1 MIEMVEE
8 SLFTVKKKHI
18 YFLVAVILIFSAGF
32 AVKSFSGPGRC
43 EKSTP
48 NSAPS
53 PGLLSLADDSS
64 ASKEEMG
71 SKVISFLNE
80 RHLKFEGAEGE
91 IADVRPYGD
100 YLYLVNIL
108 IRRGEVNQPASI
120 YVTKDG
126 KLIFLGEGGG
136 IVDLDETS
144 GIDPQNAAG
153 IQTVPPVQ
161 AAETEREIDISDAAY
176 VSGPEDAAVVIIE
189 FNDYQCP
196 FCKRFRDQTLDQILE
211 EYEGRIRYVL
221 MDFPI
226 TSIHPQAFIAH
237 VAARCAGDQGMY
249 FEYHDK
255 LFSNQGA
262 WSRFAPESEE
272 EVEELKMYAS
282 ELGLEL
288 P

>member
-1 MIEMVEE
+1 
-8 SLFTVKKKHI
+8 
-18 YFLVAVILIFSAGF
+18 
-32 AVKSFSGPGRC
+32 
-43 EKSTP
+43 
-48 NSAPS
+48 
-53 PGLLSLADDSS
+53 
-64 ASKEEMG
+64 MG

-144 GIDPQNAAG
+144 GIDPQNAAK

-249 FEYHDK
+249 FEYHNK

-282 ELGLEL
+282 ELGLDPAVFDRCLDSKNYAGSVSSNMEAGINAGVSGTPAFFVNGRAL
-288 P
+288 VGHRKLEETVIQVSVPVIGFG